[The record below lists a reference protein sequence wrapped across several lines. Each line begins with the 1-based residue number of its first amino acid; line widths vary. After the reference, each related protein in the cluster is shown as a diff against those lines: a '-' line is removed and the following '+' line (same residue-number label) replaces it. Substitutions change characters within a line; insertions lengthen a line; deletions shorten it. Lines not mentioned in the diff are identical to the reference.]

1 MTVVPK
7 AIGPIFVQT
16 LEKVTL
22 TRILQMKFHQSVCR
36 TAQEFAKILNIFRNF
51 SLKEKLRI

>member
-22 TRILQMKFHQSVCR
+22 RRILQMKFHQSVCR
-36 TAQEFAKILNIFRNF
+36 TVHKNLLKFLIFLGV
-51 SLKEKLRI
+51 SV